1 MSSGFPALCGVRYI
15 PVATG
20 GIILDLGFG
29 DEKQVA
35 GKRKLY
41 LHGLLVP
48 SGRLQG
54 GNVYSPLPTKGRK
67 GRGSHPKP
75 LLSAQHFVLTIA
87 FPLPSRPLIWSYAAL
102 SHRRS
107 SSLFGNSYKLTHTA
121 MARSKHD
128 FAARFAHFLCPSA
141 SQHRLQ
147 GFQPRSPLYPP
158 AQCLTQRSCSIRVC
172 CIYERMSERK
182 FQ

>member
-1 MSSGFPALCGVRYI
+1 MSSGFPALCGAQYI
-15 PVATG
+15 PVGTC
-20 GIILDLGFG
+20 GIILELGFG

-41 LHGLLVP
+41 LQGLLVP

-54 GNVYSPLPTKGRK
+54 DKVYSPLPTNGRK

-75 LLSAQHFVLTIA
+75 LPSAQHFVHTIA
-87 FPLPSRPLIWSYAAL
+87 FALSSMLLIWRYAAL

-107 SSLFGNSYKLTHTA
+107 SSMFGNSYKLTHTA
-121 MARSKHD
+121 MARSSGTLMPGLPTSSAPLPHSTG
-128 FAARFAHFLCPSA
+128 FGASSLILLCT
-141 SQHRLQ
+141 
-147 GFQPRSPLYPP
+147 P